1 MSLFGGSGHRI
12 LKQSLARV
20 GNIPPALRLLFD
32 CMRDFLAGMASSRAQ
47 GLLFSLA
54 LLGMIIGSF
63 WFASSWLSRLDLIQ
77 VLTWNMDDALY
88 YCQIAKNM
96 AAGKFST
103 FDGGLSRTNG
113 YHPAWMLVITPVYW
127 VLDPKAALYAIK
139 ALEIGLVTGGVA
151 LIVVAARWARLP
163 WILMVPVLP
172 LLAQHR
178 SLIVGMEAALTLFS
192 FGLLFAVLCGYARKP
207 DRWKTPLALVAFV
220 LPWIRLESLA
230 ISLAATGTLCFFEWR
245 RHPRP
250 ASLNF
255 RGFVASFARLDATR
269 PLLGAIS
276 GIAAYFAYNRIVFGG
291 IVPVSARVKQM
302 WSQEM
307 WKEGEGW
314 SLAESLRQLL
324 SIEPFND
331 ELLAALEVGCYLAV
345 AWWLASRLR
354 NRENWLFLI
363 FLIGAFSLAA
373 GHVAKFALTV
383 FTMHP
388 FHASHSSWHYVPAY
402 LLMALMI
409 PIRCCVAIHLVRWL
423 LPSRS
428 IVAARIM
435 RLAIILL
442 GMSALL
448 LLGFTNTVKM
458 LEFTNTV
465 KMSRG
470 PADSART
477 MESGPQTSQSKYHQR
492 PTYRRPPSMSYEL
505 MMAKIVNLALPE
517 GSVIGSWDA
526 GTMAYFS
533 RFPVI
538 NLDGL
543 VNSYQYL
550 ESLKV
555 LDGEAADRHRKFG
568 GRINRL
574 YRDLGVT
581 HFVNRSRMEIDPEL
595 LLFEDP
601 KIPRVGTQRPFK
613 IWSIDPPMKSSE
625 RLNESTHFMERLS
638 PYFDYQRD
646 GLSVLV
652 EGRMVLAFTAD
663 CEEKYRQDEE
673 TIFSW
678 ASTQR
683 RSSSRS
689 WLLWRNV
696 PKNSVGVCVAALLLP
711 QDATHPIEI
720 RTRRPAA
727 SPDD

>member
-1 MSLFGGSGHRI
+1 
-12 LKQSLARV
+12 
-20 GNIPPALRLLFD
+20 
-32 CMRDFLAGMASSRAQ
+32 
-47 GLLFSLA
+47 
-54 LLGMIIGSF
+54 MIIGSF
-63 WFASSWLSRLDLIQ
+63 WFASSWLSQLDLIQ
-77 VLTWNMDDALY
+77 VLNWNKDDAFY

-127 VLDPKAALYAIK
+127 VFDPEAALYAIK
-139 ALEIGLVTGGVA
+139 ALEIGLVAGGVA
-151 LIVVAARWARLP
+151 LIVLAARWARLP
-163 WILMVPVLP
+163 WILMIPVLP
-172 LLAQHR
+172 LLFQHR
-178 SLIVGMEAALTLFS
+178 SLIAGMEAALTLFS
-192 FGLLFAVLCGYARKP
+192 FGLLFAVLCGYAGRP

-255 RGFVASFARLDATR
+255 RGFVASFALLDATR

-307 WKEGEGW
+307 WQAGEGW
-314 SLAESLRQLL
+314 SLAENFRQLL

-345 AWWLASRLR
+345 AWWLASRSR

-363 FLIGAFSLAA
+363 FFIGAFSLAA
-373 GHVAKFALTV
+373 GHLAKFALTV

-388 FHASHSSWHYVPAY
+388 FYASYPTWQYVPAY

-409 PIRCCVAIHLVRWL
+409 PIRCCVAIHLIRWL
-423 LPSRS
+423 LPFRS
-428 IVAARIM
+428 IEAARTM
-435 RLAIILL
+435 RLAIVLL

-458 LEFTNTV
+458 LDFTNTV
-465 KMSRG
+465 QRSRR
-470 PADSART
+470 PADSVQA
-477 MESGPQTSQSKYHQR
+477 MESGPQTSRSKYHQP
-492 PTYRRPPSMSYEL
+492 PTYRGPPHRPPTVSYTL
-505 MMAKIVNLALPE
+505 MMARLVNLALPE

-526 GTMAYFS
+526 GTLAYFS

-550 ESLKV
+550 ESLRTV
-555 LDGEAADRHRKFG
+555 DGEVADLHRKFG
-568 GRINRL
+568 GSINRL
-574 YRDLGVT
+574 YRNLGIT
-581 HFVNRSRMEIDPEL
+581 HFVNMSHMEIDPEM
-595 LLFEDP
+595 LLFEDL

-613 IWSIDPPMKSSE
+613 IWSINSPMESSE
-625 RLNESTHFMERLS
+625 RLDDSTHFMERLS

-652 EGRMVLAFTAD
+652 EGSMALAFTAD

-678 ASTQR
+678 ASTQGK
-683 RSSSRS
+683 SSSKS

-696 PKNSVGVCVAALLLP
+696 PKNSMGVCVTSLLLP
-711 QDATHPIEI
+711 YDATHPIKI
-720 RTRRPAA
+720 QTRRPEA

>member
-1 MSLFGGSGHRI
+1 
-12 LKQSLARV
+12 
-20 GNIPPALRLLFD
+20 
-32 CMRDFLAGMASSRAQ
+32 MRGFLAGMASSRAQ
-47 GLLFSLA
+47 GLWFSLA
-54 LLGMIIGSF
+54 LLGMMIGSF
-63 WFASSWLSRLDLIQ
+63 WFASSWLSRQDLIH
-77 VLTWNMDDALY
+77 VLTWNEDDALY

-103 FDGGLSRTNG
+103 FDGGFSRTNG

-127 VLDPKAALYAIK
+127 VLDPEAALYAVK
-139 ALEIGLVTGGVA
+139 ALEIGLVAGGVA
-151 LIVVAARWARLP
+151 LIALAARWARLP
-163 WILMVPVLP
+163 WILMIPVLP
-172 LLAQHR
+172 VLSQHR

-192 FGLLFAVLCGYARKP
+192 FGLLFAVLCGYARRP

-250 ASLNF
+250 AALNF
-255 RGFVASFARLDATR
+255 RGFAASFARLDATR

-276 GIAAYFAYNRIVFGG
+276 GIAAYFGYNRIVFGG

-307 WKEGEGW
+307 WQEGEGW
-314 SLAESLRQLL
+314 SFAESFRQLL

-345 AWWLASRLR
+345 AWWLASRSR

-373 GHVAKFALTV
+373 GHLAKFALTV

-388 FHASHSSWHYVPAY
+388 NYASYGWHYVPAY
-402 LLMALMI
+402 LLMALLI
-409 PIRCCVAIHLVRWL
+409 PIRCCVAIHLARWL

-428 IVAARIM
+428 IVAARIIS
-435 RLAIILL
+435 LAIVLL
-442 GMSALL
+442 GMSALW
-448 LLGFTNTVKM
+448 LGFTNTVKR
-458 LEFTNTV
+458 N
-465 KMSRG
+465 RR
-470 PADSART
+470 PADSARA
-477 MESGPQTSQSKYHQR
+477 MESGPQTSRSKYHQR
-492 PTYRRPPSMSYEL
+492 PTYHRPPTISYEL
-505 MMAKIVNLALPE
+505 MMARIVNLILPE

-526 GTMAYFS
+526 GTLAYFS

-550 ESLKV
+550 ENLRTV
-555 LDGEAADRHRKFG
+555 DGEVADGPRKFG
-568 GRINRL
+568 GSINRL

-581 HFVNRSRMEIDPEL
+581 HFVNRSRMEIDPDL

-601 KIPRVGTQRPFK
+601 KIPRVGTERPFK
-613 IWSIDPPMKSSE
+613 IWSIDSPMESSE
-625 RLNESTHFMERLS
+625 RLDNATHFMERLS
-638 PYFDYQRD
+638 PYFDYQLD

-663 CEEKYRQDEE
+663 CEEEYRQDEE

-678 ASTQR
+678 ASPQR
-683 RSSSRS
+683 RSNSKS

-696 PKNSVGVCVAALLLP
+696 PKNSVGVCVASLVLP

-720 RTRRPAA
+720 QTRRPEAR
-727 SPDD
+727 PDD

>member
-1 MSLFGGSGHRI
+1 M
-12 LKQSLARV
+12 
-20 GNIPPALRLLFD
+20 
-32 CMRDFLAGMASSRAQ
+32 
-47 GLLFSLA
+47 
-54 LLGMIIGSF
+54 IGSF
-63 WFASSWLSRLDLIQ
+63 WFASSWLSGLDLIQ
-77 VLTWNMDDALY
+77 VLTWNEDDALY

-127 VLDPKAALYAIK
+127 VLDPEAALYAIK
-139 ALEIGLVTGGVA
+139 ALEIGLVAGGVA
-151 LIVVAARWARLP
+151 LIVLAARWARLP
-163 WILMVPVLP
+163 WILMIPVLP
-172 LLAQHR
+172 LLSQHR
-178 SLIVGMEAALTLFS
+178 SLIAGMEAALTLFS
-192 FGLLFAVLCGYARKP
+192 FGLLFAVLCGYARRP
-207 DRWKTPLALVAFV
+207 DRWRTSLALVAFV

-230 ISLAATGTLCFFEWR
+230 ISLAATGTLCFFEWC

-250 ASLNF
+250 PSLNF
-255 RGFVASFARLDATR
+255 RGLVASFALLDATR

-276 GIAAYFAYNRIVFGG
+276 GIAAYFTYNRIVFGG
-291 IVPVSARVKQM
+291 IVPVSGRVKQL
-302 WSQEM
+302 WSQEA

-314 SLAESLRQLL
+314 SFAESFRQLL

-331 ELLAALEVGCYLAV
+331 ELLAALEVSFYLAV
-345 AWWLASRLR
+345 AWWLASRSR

-363 FLIGAFSLAA
+363 FLIGGFSLAA

-383 FTMHP
+383 VTMHP
-388 FHASHSSWHYVPAY
+388 NHASFGWHYVPAY

-409 PIRCCVAIHLVRWL
+409 PIRCCVAIHLARLL

-428 IVAARIM
+428 LVAVRII

-442 GMSALL
+442 GMSVL
-448 LLGFTNTVKM
+448 LLGFTNTVQR
-458 LEFTNTV
+458 
-465 KMSRG
+465 SRR
-470 PADSART
+470 PADSTHAV
-477 MESGPQTSQSKYHQR
+477 ESGPQRLRSRYH
-492 PTYRRPPSMSYEL
+492 RPPTISYEL
-505 MMAKIVNLALPE
+505 MIAKTLNLVLPE

-526 GTMAYFS
+526 GTLAYFS
-533 RFPVI
+533 RLPVI

-550 ESLKV
+550 ESLRTV
-555 LDGEAADRHRKFG
+555 DGEVADGHRKFG
-568 GRINRL
+568 GSINRL
-574 YRDLGVT
+574 YRNLGVT
-581 HFVNRSRMEIDPEL
+581 HFVNRSRMEIDPEMI
-595 LLFEDP
+595 LFEDP
-601 KIPRVGTQRPFK
+601 KIPRVGVERPFK
-613 IWSIDPPMKSSE
+613 IWSMESPMESSK
-625 RLNESTHFMERLS
+625 RLDNSTHFMEQLF

-678 ASTQR
+678 PSPQ
-683 RSSSRS
+683 SKSGSKS

-696 PKNSVGVCVAALLLP
+696 PKNSVGVCVASLLLP
-711 QDATHPIEI
+711 RNATHPIEI
-720 RTRRPAA
+720 QTRRPEA